1 MAGMRDIKRKIKSVK
16 NTQKITKAMKMVS
29 AAKMRKAQDAMVA
42 ARPYALN
49 IRHVVEHIGARV
61 SEDVHP
67 FLQEKES
74 VQNIGV
80 IVITSDRGLCGG
92 FNNNVIKK
100 TSQFLK
106 ENSGKSVKFY
116 FIGRKGY
123 DFFRRRNHEILG
135 KYVTFGGRVGYDDAI
150 TIGSQVTND
159 FIDGKIDEV
168 YLIYNEFKSVALQTP
183 NVQKMLPITF
193 NNDSSGDQIDY
204 LYEPSPEVLIKE
216 ILPRYLNF
224 GIFSAILESV
234 AGEHGAR
241 MAAMDNS
248 TRNAGE
254 LIKKLEITYNKA
266 RQAAITKEILDIVNG
281 AEALK

>member
-29 AAKMRKAQDAMVA
+29 AAKMRKAQDSMTA
-42 ARPYALN
+42 ARPYAAN

-61 SEDVHP
+61 NQDVHP
-67 FLQEKES
+67 FLNKAES
-74 VQNIGV
+74 VNNIGV
-80 IVITSDRGLCGG
+80 IVVTSDRGLCGG
-92 FNNNVIKK
+92 FNNNIIKR
-100 TSQFLK
+100 TAQFLR
-106 ENSGKSVKFY
+106 ENSGKSLKFY

-123 DFFRRRNHEILG
+123 DFFRRRNQEILG
-135 KYVTFGGRVGYDDAI
+135 KYVNFGGKVVYDDAI
-150 TIGSQVTND
+150 KIGSQVSQD
-159 FIDGKIDEV
+159 FIDGKVQEV
-168 YLIYNEFKSVALQTP
+168 YIIFNEFKSVALQIT
-183 NVQKMLPITF
+183 NVQKMLPISLDTGIQ
-193 NNDSSGDQIDY
+193 DGQIDY

-224 GIFSAILESV
+224 GIFSAILESI

-241 MAAMDNS
+241 MAAMDNA

-254 LIKKLEITYNKA
+254 LIRKLEITYNKA
-266 RQAAITKEILDIVNG
+266 RQATITKEILDIVNG

>member
-1 MAGMRDIKRKIKSVK
+1 MAGIRDIKRKIKSVK

-29 AAKMRKAQDAMVA
+29 AAKMRRAQDAMIA
-42 ARPYALN
+42 ARPYAFN

-67 FLQEKES
+67 FLKKTES

-100 TSQFLK
+100 ASQFVRD
-106 ENSGKSVKFY
+106 NSGKIVKFY

-123 DFFRRRNHEILG
+123 DFFKKRDHEILG
-135 KYVTFGGRVGYDDAI
+135 KYVTFGGKVVYDDAI
-150 TIGSQVTND
+150 NIGSKVASD
-159 FIDGKIDEV
+159 FVEGKIGEV
-168 YLIYNEFKSVALQTP
+168 HLIYNEFKSVAVQVA

-193 NNDSSGDQIDY
+193 SKELSGDQIDY
-204 LYEPSPEVLIKE
+204 LYEPSPEALIKE

-224 GIFSAILESV
+224 GIFSAILESI

-241 MAAMDNS
+241 MAAMDNA

-254 LIKKLEITYNKA
+254 LIRKLEITYNKV